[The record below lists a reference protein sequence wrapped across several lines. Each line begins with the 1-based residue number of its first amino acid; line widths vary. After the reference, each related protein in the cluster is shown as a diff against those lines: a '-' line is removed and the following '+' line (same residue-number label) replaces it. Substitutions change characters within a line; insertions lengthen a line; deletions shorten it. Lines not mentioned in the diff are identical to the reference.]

1 MGASC
6 PALVDKWYFL
16 ACEDLAAAAPLFAVV
31 EALVE
36 FVDLTL
42 RVACLVGAL
51 DPAVGCHSCSLA
63 SQQLAIVAPFVT
75 KVSAWFELIQLTF
88 AAAGNC
94 GGCEPEGCDDGDGEM
109 HFGVENRE

>member
-6 PALVDKWYFL
+6 TALVDKWYFL

-75 KVSAWFELIQLTF
+75 KVSAWFELIQLTL

-94 GGCEPEGCDDGDGEM
+94 GGCEPEGCDDGDREM